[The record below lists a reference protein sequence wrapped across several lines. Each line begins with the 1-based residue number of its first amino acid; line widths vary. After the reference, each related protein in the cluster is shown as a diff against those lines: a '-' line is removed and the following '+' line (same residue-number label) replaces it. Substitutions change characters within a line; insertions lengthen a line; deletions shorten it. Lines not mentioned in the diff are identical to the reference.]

1 MNNHDTYNGVPLP
14 TRSAALQSVKNAC
27 LIREQ
32 AKRTRYASIQALHG
46 VAFHSEDAAMYPQ
59 SPANSVAHAS
69 NDFKC

>member
-32 AKRTRYASIQALHG
+32 AKRTLYASIQALHG
-46 VAFHSEDAAMYPQ
+46 VAFHSEKDAAMYPQ
-59 SPANSVAHAS
+59 SPANSVANAS
-69 NDFKC
+69 IK